1 VTSLPTEPETRAK
14 ILAAVRSA
22 LLEVGY
28 ASLSTRRIAEVAG
41 VPLSQ
46 IHYHF
51 GSKQNLVLE
60 LLEEENSQRLGR
72 QTAMYESEMP
82 LWKQWVE
89 ACDFLEDD
97 LESGYV
103 RVLQEMT
110 AAGWSDPDI
119 ARAVGAQVRGWF
131 DLLAQVARRAAV
143 RFGNLGPFTPEEVA
157 ALAGLPFL
165 GAEEVILLGLDDSE
179 IAARSALRKV
189 GEVLRSLEEGTKHE
203 TVRRRR

>member
-1 VTSLPTEPETRAK
+1 MTLSTELETRAK

-28 ASLSTRRIAEVAG
+28 ASLSTRRIAEAAG

-60 LLEEENSQRLGR
+60 LLEDENSRRLSR

-82 LWKQWVE
+82 LWKQWVQ

-131 DLLAQVARRAAV
+131 DLLAQVARRASE
-143 RFGNLGPFTPEEVA
+143 RFGTLGPFTPEEVA
-157 ALAGLPFL
+157 ALAGLPFF
-165 GAEEVILLGLDDSE
+165 GAEEVILLGLDDNV

-189 GEVLRSLEEGTKHE
+189 GDVLRTLEEGTKHE